1 MLVYDDHGQVIA
13 EEELQDRDDDVA
25 PIRQE
30 LVQKTRR
37 RDS

>member
-1 MLVYDDHGQVIA
+1 MLIYNDQGQVIA
-13 EEELQDRDDDVA
+13 EEELQDRDDDVT

-37 RDS
+37 RNS